1 MDFFVGGCPINGLNV
16 QIVTLFFIEIVADD
30 EISAIQPVRN
40 NVCYYHTKTNVVLEL
55 EFVE

>member
-1 MDFFVGGCPINGLNV
+1 MDFFRPRLSHQWTKCPDRAP
-16 QIVTLFFIEIVADD
+16 FFIEIVADD

-40 NVCYYHTKTNVVLEL
+40 NVCYYHTKTNVILEL